1 MENHPLIQRKKISMR
16 KCVITNTILPKRE
29 LIRIVVTKDGTL
41 LIDTSGKH
49 AGRGAYIQP
58 RLNLIPQLKKNQGLA
73 RALKTKIPN
82 EFYDALIKEIQ
93 ENWD

>member
-1 MENHPLIQRKKISMR
+1 MEKPTSIPHKKIPMR

-29 LIRIVVTKDGTL
+29 LIRIVVNKDGTL
-41 LIDTSGKH
+41 LIDKSGKH

-58 RLNLIPQLKKNQGLA
+58 KLVLIPQLKKNQSLV

-82 EFYDALIKEIQ
+82 EFYDEIIKEIQ
-93 ENWD
+93 KNWD